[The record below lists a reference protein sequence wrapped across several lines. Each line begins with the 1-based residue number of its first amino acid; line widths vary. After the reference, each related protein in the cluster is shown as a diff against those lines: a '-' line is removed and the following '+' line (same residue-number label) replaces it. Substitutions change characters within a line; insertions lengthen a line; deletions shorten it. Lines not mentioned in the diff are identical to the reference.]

1 MRYFFSLFLLC
12 MLLCVGC
19 TTKSKKF
26 VIGVSQC
33 SEDIWRDK
41 LNDELRTAGYLND
54 SIEIKVASSNDD
66 SQKQM
71 HQINQFID
79 EGVDLLVV
87 SPNELNTVSPALDR
101 AFDKGI
107 PVVLYDRKTN
117 SDKYTAYFGCDN
129 YQIGRTM
136 GLYIAQQLK
145 GKGRVVEIRG
155 LEGSSPSQER
165 HRGFMD
171 AIKAYPSVQ
180 LVASEAGDWKEESGI
195 KALKSILSK
204 TQDFDYVFAHN
215 DRMAWGAY
223 VAVHQEKINRPY
235 KYTGVDAMSTEGG
248 GLELVRD
255 GVFEASYLYPTQG
268 DEVVNLAMR
277 ILTHK
282 PFKRENLFSTS
293 IVTKDNAELTL
304 MEAKDAERQKRNLA
318 VLHNQVNQYVSDYHA
333 QKLLS
338 VGLVVVLVIISL
350 AVALIYRGYV
360 IKTRLNE
367 QMAKKNDELKRLNEE
382 VVQLTNSRLV
392 FFTNISHEL
401 RTPLTLIADPVELLL
416 EDQNIKGRSRELLLM
431 VKRNALSLQQLVG
444 SILDF
449 RKIQNGKMQLKLNR
463 FNIVDAVNTWTND
476 FRLTASRKHIDL
488 LYHSEDF
495 QADAQVV
502 ADKEK
507 VARIV
512 FNLLSNALKYTPDGG
527 RIHVTLKSEEN
538 GCFRLEVQDSGKGLD
553 AEDAE
558 KVFERFFQAK
568 GASSGTGIGLALVKS
583 FTELHHGRVF
593 VESKP
598 GEGAEFVVVM
608 PCMQEGTIVQDALPQ
623 MGPSVDEVLPISE
636 GNLQEGKL
644 QQVLSEDTDKPTI
657 LVVDDNN
664 DIRHYER
671 TLLESKYFVLEA
683 RDGKEGLEMAKKEI
697 PDLVVCDVMM
707 PIMDGMEFCANLKST
722 VATSHIPVVMLTAK
736 NLDEQR
742 VEGYVQGA
750 DSYITKPF
758 NSKVLMARIDNL
770 LKSRAQLRSLFTAEE
785 SVAIDGNGTER
796 TAELTDPDKL
806 FMKKLHDVI
815 RKNLGNSDFG
825 VEEAASEIGLSR
837 VQLYR
842 KVKAMTGSS
851 VVDILRKARLAK
863 ARHLLQTTKCS
874 ISEIAFEVGFS
885 TPSYFTKCFKEEYGI
900 KPGEVE

>member
-1 MRYFFSLFLLC
+1 MRYFVSLLLC
-12 MLLCVGC
+12 MLLLVGC

-33 SEDIWRDK
+33 SDDIWRDK

-54 SIEIKVASSNDD
+54 SIEVRLASSNDD
-66 SQKQM
+66 SQKQIQ
-71 HQINQFID
+71 QINQFID
-79 EGVDLLVV
+79 EGVDLLLV
-87 SPNELNTVSPALDR
+87 SPNEQNTISPALDR

-117 SDKYTAYFGCDN
+117 SNKYTAYFGCDN
-129 YQIGRTM
+129 YKIGHAM
-136 GLYIAQQLK
+136 GTFIAQRLK
-145 GKGRVVEIRG
+145 GKGRVVEIQG
-155 LEGSSPSQER
+155 LEGSSPAEER
-165 HRGFMD
+165 HRGFVD
-171 AIKAYPSVQ
+171 AIKDYPSVQ
-180 LVASEAGDWKEESGI
+180 LVASEAGDWKEESAQ
-195 KALKSILSK
+195 KAMKRILAK
-204 TQDFDYVFAHN
+204 TKDFDYVFAHN

-223 VAVHQEKINRPY
+223 VAARQEGVPNSY

-268 DEVVNLAMR
+268 DEVINLVMR

-282 PFKRENLFSTS
+282 PFNRENLFSTS

-318 VLHNQVNQYVSDYHA
+318 VLHNQVNQYISDYHA
-333 QKLLS
+333 QKVVLIALLI
-338 VGLVVVLVIISL
+338 VLVVIIA
-350 AVALIYRGYV
+350 AVVLIYRGYV
-360 IKTRLNE
+360 LKTRMNE

-382 VVQLTNSRLV
+382 VVQLTDSRLV

-401 RTPLTLIADPVELLL
+401 RTPLTLIADPIELLL
-416 EDQNIKGRSRELLLM
+416 EDESIKGRSRELLLM

-444 SILDF
+444 TILDF
-449 RKIQNGKMQLKLNR
+449 RKIQNGKMQLKLSR
-463 FNIVDAVNTWTND
+463 FNIVEAISTWTND

-488 LYHSEDF
+488 QCHVTGLTEDGN
-495 QADAQVV
+495 VV

-527 RIHVTLKSEEN
+527 RIDVMLNSESDERL
-538 GCFRLEVQDSGKGLD
+538 RLEVHDSGKGIDSAD
-553 AEDAE
+553 AA
-558 KVFERFFQAK
+558 KVFERFYQAK
-568 GASSGTGIGLALVKS
+568 GSSSGTGIGLALVKS
-583 FTELHHGRVF
+583 FVELHHGTVA
-593 VESKP
+593 VESSP
-598 GEGAEFVVVM
+598 GNGAAFIVIM
-608 PCMQEGTIVQDALPQ
+608 PRIQVGLLSDDVTENIQPDI
-623 MGPSVDEVLPISE
+623 DESQYVSDERLH
-636 GNLQEGKL
+636 EGKL
-644 QQVLSEDTDKPTI
+644 QQVIADNADKPSI

-664 DIRHYER
+664 DIRQYER

-707 PIMDGMEFCANLKST
+707 PVMDGMEFCANLKST

-770 LKSRAQLRSLFTAEE
+770 LKSRAQLRSLFIADE
-785 SVAIDGNGTER
+785 SVSIDNSGAER
-796 TAELTDPDKL
+796 TAELADPDKL

-815 RKNLGNSDFG
+815 QKNLGNSDFG
-825 VEEAASEIGLSR
+825 VEDVASEIGLSR

>member
-1 MRYFFSLFLLC
+1 MRYIVSLLVCL
-12 MLLCVGC
+12 LLCVGC
-19 TTKSKKF
+19 TSKSPKF

-66 SQKQM
+66 SQKQIR
-71 HQINQFID
+71 QINQFID

-87 SPNELNTVSPALDR
+87 SPNETNTISSALDR
-101 AFDKGI
+101 AYDKGI

-145 GKGRVVEIRG
+145 GKGRVVEIMG
-155 LEGSSPSQER
+155 LKGSSPSQER
-165 HRGFMD
+165 HRGFVD
-171 AIKAYPSVQ
+171 AIKIYPSIQ
-180 LVASEAGDWKEESGI
+180 LVASESGDWKEQSGETAM
-195 KALKSILSK
+195 KRILAT

-215 DRMAWGAY
+215 DRMACGAY
-223 VAVHQEKINRPY
+223 KAVHLAGIKRTY
-235 KYTGVDAMSTEGG
+235 KYTGVDAMSTKGG

-304 MEAKDAERQKRNLA
+304 MAEKDTERQKHNLA
-318 VLHNQVNQYVSDYHA
+318 VLHNQVNRYVSDYHA
-333 QKLLS
+333 QKLLL
-338 VGLVVVLVIISL
+338 VALVVVLAIISL
-350 AVALIYRGYV
+350 AVALIYRGYI

-382 VVQLTNSRLV
+382 VVQLTDSRLV

-416 EDQNIKGRSRELLLM
+416 EDESIKGRSRELLLM

-444 SILDF
+444 NILDF
-449 RKIQNGKMQLKLNR
+449 RKIQNGKMQLKLSR
-463 FNIVDAVNTWTND
+463 FNILDAVGTWTND
-476 FRLTASRKHIDL
+476 FRLTASRKHIEL
-488 LYHSEDF
+488 LFHAENYAN
-495 QADAQVV
+495 QAEVV

-527 RIHVTLKSEEN
+527 SINVSLKSE
-538 GCFRLEVQDSGKGLD
+538 GSDRFRLEVRDSGKGLD
-553 AEDAE
+553 AEDAA

-583 FTELHHGRVF
+583 FAELHHGSVF
-593 VESKP
+593 VESNP
-598 GEGAEFVVVM
+598 GEGACFVVVM
-608 PCMQEGTIVQDALPQ
+608 PCVQEGMLYQEETTEIRPDTDDLQYVSDAK
-623 MGPSVDEVLPISE
+623 
-636 GNLQEGKL
+636 LQEGKL
-644 QQVLSEDTDKPTI
+644 QQVLADDTDKPTV

-664 DIRHYER
+664 DIRRYER

-683 RDGKEGLEMAKKEI
+683 RDGKEGLEIAKREI

-707 PIMDGMEFCANLKST
+707 PVLDGMEFCAQLKST

-736 NLDEQR
+736 NLDDQR
-742 VEGYVQGA
+742 TEGYVQGA

-758 NSKVLMARIDNL
+758 NNKVLLARIDNL
-770 LKSRAQLRSLFTAEE
+770 LKSRAQLRALFTAEE
-785 SVAIDGNGTER
+785 SGAFTGKPAEHS
-796 TAELTDPDKL
+796 AELADPDKQFL
-806 FMKKLHDVI
+806 KKLHDVI
-815 RKNLGNSDFG
+815 RKHMGESSFG
-825 VEEAASEIGLSR
+825 VEDVANEIGLSR

-842 KVKAMTGSS
+842 KVKAMTGAS

-863 ARHLLQTTKCS
+863 AHHLLQTTKRS

-885 TPSYFTKCFKEEYGI
+885 SPSYFTKCFKEEYGV
-900 KPGEVE
+900 KPGDVE

>member
-1 MRYFFSLFLLC
+1 MRYFISLLLC
-12 MLLCVGC
+12 MLLLVGC
-19 TTKSKKF
+19 STKPKKF

-41 LNDELRTAGYLND
+41 LNDELRTASYLND
-54 SIEIKVASSNDD
+54 SIVVRLASSNDD
-66 SQKQM
+66 SRKQIQ
-71 HQINQFID
+71 QINQFID
-79 EGVDLLVV
+79 EGVDLLLV
-87 SPNELNTVSPALDR
+87 SPNEQNTISSALDR

-117 SDKYTAYFGCDN
+117 SNKYTAYFGCDN
-129 YQIGRTM
+129 YIIGHAM
-136 GLYIAQQLK
+136 GTFIAQRLK
-145 GKGRVVEIRG
+145 GKGRVVEIQG
-155 LEGSSPSQER
+155 LEGSSPAEER
-165 HRGFMD
+165 HRGFVD
-171 AIKAYPSVQ
+171 AIKDYPSVQ
-180 LVASEAGDWKEESGI
+180 LVASEAGDWKEESAQ
-195 KALKSILSK
+195 KAMKRILAK
-204 TQDFDYVFAHN
+204 TKDFDYVFAHN

-223 VAVHQEKINRPY
+223 VAARQEGVTNSY

-268 DEVVNLAMR
+268 DEVINLVMR

-318 VLHNQVNQYVSDYHA
+318 VLHNQVNQYISDYHA
-333 QKLLS
+333 QKVVLIALL
-338 VGLVVVLVIISL
+338 VVLVVIIA
-350 AVALIYRGYV
+350 AVVLIYRGYV
-360 IKTRLNE
+360 LKTRMNE

-382 VVQLTNSRLV
+382 VVQLTDSRLV

-401 RTPLTLIADPVELLL
+401 RTPLTLIADPIELLL
-416 EDQNIKGRSRELLLM
+416 EDESIKGRSRELLLM

-444 SILDF
+444 TILDF
-449 RKIQNGKMQLKLNR
+449 RKIQNGKMQLKLSR
-463 FNIVDAVNTWTND
+463 FNIVEAVNTWTND

-488 LYHSEDF
+488 QCHVTGFTEDEN
-495 QADAQVV
+495 VV

-527 RIHVTLKSEEN
+527 RIDVALNSESD
-538 GCFRLEVQDSGKGLD
+538 GRLRLEVHDSGKGIAATD
-553 AEDAE
+553 TD
-558 KVFERFFQAK
+558 KVFERFYQAK
-568 GASSGTGIGLALVKS
+568 GSSSGTGIGLALVKS
-583 FTELHHGRVF
+583 FVELHHGTVA
-593 VESKP
+593 VESTP
-598 GEGAEFVVVM
+598 GNGADFIVAM
-608 PCMQEGTIVQDALPQ
+608 PRMQVGLL
-623 MGPSVDEVLPISE
+623 SDEVTE
-636 GNLQEGKL
+636 NLQPDIDESQYVSDERLHEGKV
-644 QQVLSEDTDKPTI
+644 QQVIADNVDKPTV

-664 DIRHYER
+664 DIRQYER
-671 TLLESKYFVLEA
+671 TLLEIKYFVLEA
-683 RDGKEGLEMAKKEI
+683 RNGKEGLEMAKKEI
-697 PDLVVCDVMM
+697 PDLIVCDVMM
-707 PIMDGMEFCANLKST
+707 PVMDGMEFCAKLKST

-770 LKSRAQLRSLFTAEE
+770 LKSRAQLRSLFLADE
-785 SVAIDGNGTER
+785 SVSIDNSGAER
-796 TAELTDPDKL
+796 TAELADPDKL

-815 RKNLGNSDFG
+815 QKNLGNSDFG
-825 VEEAASEIGLSR
+825 VEEVASEIGLSR

>member
-1 MRYFFSLFLLC
+1 MRYFVSLLLC
-12 MLLCVGC
+12 MLLLVGC

-33 SEDIWRDK
+33 SDDIWRDK

-54 SIEIKVASSNDD
+54 SIEVRLASSNDD
-66 SQKQM
+66 SQKQIQ
-71 HQINQFID
+71 QINQFID
-79 EGVDLLVV
+79 ESVDLLLV
-87 SPNELNTVSPALDR
+87 SPNEQNTISPALDR

-117 SDKYTAYFGCDN
+117 SNKYTAYFGCDN
-129 YQIGRTM
+129 YKIGHAM
-136 GLYIAQQLK
+136 GTFIAQRLK
-145 GKGRVVEIRG
+145 GKGRVVEIQG
-155 LEGSSPSQER
+155 LEGSSPAEER
-165 HRGFMD
+165 HRGFVD
-171 AIKAYPSVQ
+171 AIKDYPSVQ
-180 LVASEAGDWKEESGI
+180 LVASEAGDWKEESAQ
-195 KALKSILSK
+195 KAMKRILAK
-204 TQDFDYVFAHN
+204 TKDFDYVFAHN

-223 VAVHQEKINRPY
+223 VAARQEGVPNSY

-268 DEVVNLAMR
+268 DEVINLVMR

-282 PFKRENLFSTS
+282 PFNRENLFSTS

-318 VLHNQVNQYVSDYHA
+318 VLHNQVNQYISDYHA
-333 QKLLS
+333 QKVVLIALLI
-338 VGLVVVLVIISL
+338 VLVVIIA
-350 AVALIYRGYV
+350 AVVLIYRGYV
-360 IKTRLNE
+360 LKTRMNE

-382 VVQLTNSRLV
+382 VVQLTDSRLV

-401 RTPLTLIADPVELLL
+401 RTPLTLIADPIELLL
-416 EDQNIKGRSRELLLM
+416 EDESIKGRSRELLLM

-444 SILDF
+444 TILDF
-449 RKIQNGKMQLKLNR
+449 RKIQNGKMQLKLSR
-463 FNIVDAVNTWTND
+463 FNIVEAISTWTND

-488 LYHSEDF
+488 QCHVTGLTEDGN
-495 QADAQVV
+495 VV

-527 RIHVTLKSEEN
+527 RIDVMLNSESDERL
-538 GCFRLEVQDSGKGLD
+538 RLEVHDSGKGIDSAD
-553 AEDAE
+553 AA
-558 KVFERFFQAK
+558 KVFERFYQAK
-568 GASSGTGIGLALVKS
+568 GSSSGTGIGLALVKS
-583 FTELHHGRVF
+583 FVELHHGTVA
-593 VESKP
+593 VESSP
-598 GEGAEFVVVM
+598 GNGAAFIVIM
-608 PCMQEGTIVQDALPQ
+608 PRIQVGLLSDDVTENIQPDI
-623 MGPSVDEVLPISE
+623 DESQYVSDERLH
-636 GNLQEGKL
+636 EGKL
-644 QQVLSEDTDKPTI
+644 QQVIADNADKPTI

-664 DIRHYER
+664 DIRQYER
-671 TLLESKYFVLEA
+671 TLLEGKYFVLEA

-707 PIMDGMEFCANLKST
+707 PVMDGMEFCANLKST

-770 LKSRAQLRSLFTAEE
+770 LKSRAQLRSLFIADE
-785 SVAIDGNGTER
+785 SVSIDNSGAER
-796 TAELTDPDKL
+796 TAELADPDKL

-815 RKNLGNSDFG
+815 QKNLGNSDFG
-825 VEEAASEIGLSR
+825 VEDVASEIGLSR

>member
-1 MRYFFSLFLLC
+1 MRYFASLFLC
-12 MLLCVGC
+12 ILLCVGC
-19 TTKSKKF
+19 TSKSNKF
-26 VIGVSQC
+26 IIGVSQC

-71 HQINQFID
+71 QQINQFID
-79 EGVDLLVV
+79 QGVDLLVV
-87 SPNELNTVSPALDR
+87 SPNELNSVSAALDR
-101 AFDKGI
+101 AYDKGI

-155 LEGSSPSQER
+155 LAGSSPSQER

-171 AIKAYPSVQ
+171 AIKDYPSVQ
-180 LVASEAGDWKEESGI
+180 LVVSEAGDWKEESGI
-195 KALKSILSK
+195 KAMKRILAK

-223 VAVHQEKINRPY
+223 VAVHQEKINHPY

-268 DEVVNLAMR
+268 DEVINLCMR

-293 IVTKDNAELTL
+293 IVTKGNAELTL

-318 VLHNQVNQYVSDYHA
+318 VLHNQVNQYVADYHA
-333 QKLLS
+333 QKLLL
-338 VGLVVVLVIISL
+338 VGLLVVLVIISL
-350 AVALIYRGYV
+350 TVALVYRGYV

-416 EDQNIKGRSRELLLM
+416 EDESIKGRSRELLLM
-431 VKRNALSLQQLVG
+431 VKRNALALQQLVG

-463 FNIVDAVNTWTND
+463 FNIVDAVSTWTND

-488 LYHSEDF
+488 IYHSEDF
-495 QADAQVV
+495 AGNPEVV

-527 RIHVTLKSEEN
+527 NIHVSLKSEDN
-538 GCFRLEVQDSGKGLD
+538 DRFRLDVQDSGKGLD
-553 AEDAE
+553 AADAE

-568 GASSGTGIGLALVKS
+568 DSSSGTGIGLALVKS
-583 FTELHHGRVF
+583 FTELHRGEVF

-598 GEGAEFVVVM
+598 GEGADFVVIM
-608 PCMQEGTIVQDALPQ
+608 PCVQEGAIAQEASPELSPN
-623 MGPSVDEVLPISE
+623 VDELQYVSDAK
-636 GNLQEGKL
+636 LQEGKL
-644 QQVLSEDTDKPTI
+644 KQVLSDDTDKPTI

-683 RDGKEGLEMAKKEI
+683 RDGKEGLETAKNEI

-707 PIMDGMEFCANLKST
+707 PVMDGMEFCAKLKST

-750 DSYITKPF
+750 DSYIVKPF

-770 LKSRAQLRSLFTAEE
+770 LKSRAQLRALFKAEE
-785 SVAIDGNGTER
+785 SEAFDGKGGER
-796 TAELTDPDKL
+796 AAEITDPDKI

-815 RKNLGNSDFG
+815 RKNLGNSNFG
-825 VEEAASEIGLSR
+825 VEEAAAEIGLSR

-874 ISEIAFEVGFS
+874 ISEVAFEVGFS

>member
-1 MRYFFSLFLLC
+1 MRYFVSLLLC
-12 MLLCVGC
+12 MLLLVGC

-33 SEDIWRDK
+33 SDDIWRDK

-54 SIEIKVASSNDD
+54 SIEVRLASSNDD
-66 SQKQM
+66 SQKQI

-79 EGVDLLVV
+79 EGVDLLLV
-87 SPNELNTVSPALDR
+87 SPNEQNTISPALDR

-117 SDKYTAYFGCDN
+117 SNKYTAYFGCDN
-129 YQIGRTM
+129 YKIGHAM
-136 GLYIAQQLK
+136 GTFIAQRLK
-145 GKGRVVEIRG
+145 GKGRVVEIQG
-155 LEGSSPSQER
+155 LEGSSPAEER
-165 HRGFMD
+165 HRGFVD
-171 AIKAYPSVQ
+171 AIKDYPTVQ
-180 LVASEAGDWKEESGI
+180 LVASEAGDWKEESAQ
-195 KALKSILSK
+195 KAMKRILAK
-204 TQDFDYVFAHN
+204 TKDFDYVFAHN

-223 VAVHQEKINRPY
+223 VAARQEGVPNSY

-268 DEVVNLAMR
+268 DEVINLVMR

-282 PFKRENLFSTS
+282 PFNRENLFSTS

-318 VLHNQVNQYVSDYHA
+318 VLHNQVNQYISDYHA
-333 QKLLS
+333 QKVVLIALLI
-338 VGLVVVLVIISL
+338 VLVVIIA
-350 AVALIYRGYV
+350 AVVLIYRGYV
-360 IKTRLNE
+360 LKTRMNE

-382 VVQLTNSRLV
+382 VVQLTDSRLV

-401 RTPLTLIADPVELLL
+401 RTPLTLIADPIELLL
-416 EDQNIKGRSRELLLM
+416 EDESIKGRSRELLLM

-444 SILDF
+444 TILDF
-449 RKIQNGKMQLKLNR
+449 RKIQNGKMQLKLSR
-463 FNIVDAVNTWTND
+463 FNIVEAISTWTND

-488 LYHSEDF
+488 QCHVTGLTEDWN
-495 QADAQVV
+495 VV

-527 RIHVTLKSEEN
+527 RIDVMLNSESDERL
-538 GCFRLEVQDSGKGLD
+538 RLEVHDSGKGIDSAD
-553 AEDAE
+553 AA
-558 KVFERFFQAK
+558 KVFERFYQAK
-568 GASSGTGIGLALVKS
+568 GSSSGTGIGLALVKS
-583 FTELHHGRVF
+583 FVELHHGTVA
-593 VESKP
+593 VESSP
-598 GEGAEFVVVM
+598 GNGAAFIVIM
-608 PCMQEGTIVQDALPQ
+608 PRIQVGLLSDDVTENIQPDI
-623 MGPSVDEVLPISE
+623 DESQYVSDERLH
-636 GNLQEGKL
+636 EGKL
-644 QQVLSEDTDKPTI
+644 QQVIADNADKPTI

-664 DIRHYER
+664 DIRQYER

-707 PIMDGMEFCANLKST
+707 PVMDGMEFCANLKST

-770 LKSRAQLRSLFTAEE
+770 LKSRAQLRSLFIADE
-785 SVAIDGNGTER
+785 SVSIDNSGVER
-796 TAELTDPDKL
+796 TAELADPDKL

-815 RKNLGNSDFG
+815 QKNLGNSDFG
-825 VEEAASEIGLSR
+825 VEDVASEIGLSR

>member
-1 MRYFFSLFLLC
+1 MRYFISLLLC
-12 MLLCVGC
+12 MLLLVGC
-19 TTKSKKF
+19 STKPKKF

-41 LNDELRTAGYLND
+41 LNDELRTASYLND
-54 SIEIKVASSNDD
+54 SIVVRLASSNDD
-66 SQKQM
+66 SRKQIQ
-71 HQINQFID
+71 QINQFID
-79 EGVDLLVV
+79 EGVDLLLV
-87 SPNELNTVSPALDR
+87 SPNEQNTISSALDR

-117 SDKYTAYFGCDN
+117 SNKYTAYFGCDN
-129 YQIGRTM
+129 YIIGHAM
-136 GLYIAQQLK
+136 GTFIAQRLK
-145 GKGRVVEIRG
+145 GKGRVVEIQG
-155 LEGSSPSQER
+155 LEGSSPAEER
-165 HRGFMD
+165 HRGFVD
-171 AIKAYPSVQ
+171 AIKDYPSVQ
-180 LVASEAGDWKEESGI
+180 LVASEAGDWKEESAQ
-195 KALKSILSK
+195 KAMKRIFAK
-204 TQDFDYVFAHN
+204 TKDFDYVFAHN

-223 VAVHQEKINRPY
+223 VAARQEGVTNSY

-268 DEVVNLAMR
+268 DEVINLVMR

-318 VLHNQVNQYVSDYHA
+318 VLHNQVNQYISDYHA
-333 QKLLS
+333 QKVVLIALL
-338 VGLVVVLVIISL
+338 VVLVVIIA
-350 AVALIYRGYV
+350 AVVLIYRGYV
-360 IKTRLNE
+360 LKTRMNE

-382 VVQLTNSRLV
+382 VVQLTDSRLV

-401 RTPLTLIADPVELLL
+401 RTPLTLIADPIELLL
-416 EDQNIKGRSRELLLM
+416 EDESIKGRSRELLLM

-444 SILDF
+444 TILDF
-449 RKIQNGKMQLKLNR
+449 RKIQNGKMQLKLSR
-463 FNIVDAVNTWTND
+463 FNIVEAVNTWTND

-488 LYHSEDF
+488 QCDVTDFTEDEN
-495 QADAQVV
+495 VV

-527 RIHVTLKSEEN
+527 RIDVALNSESD
-538 GCFRLEVQDSGKGLD
+538 GRLRLEVHDSGKGIAATD
-553 AEDAE
+553 TD
-558 KVFERFFQAK
+558 KVFERFYQAK
-568 GASSGTGIGLALVKS
+568 GSSSGTGIGLALVKS
-583 FTELHHGRVF
+583 FVELHHGTVA
-593 VESKP
+593 VESTP
-598 GEGAEFVVVM
+598 GNGAAFIVVM
-608 PCMQEGTIVQDALPQ
+608 PRIQVGLLSDDVTE
-623 MGPSVDEVLPISE
+623 
-636 GNLQEGKL
+636 NLQPDIDESQYVSDERLHEGKV
-644 QQVLSEDTDKPTI
+644 QQVIADNVDKPTV

-664 DIRHYER
+664 DIRQYER

-683 RDGKEGLEMAKKEI
+683 RNGKEGLEMAKKEI

-707 PIMDGMEFCANLKST
+707 PVMDGMEFCAKLKST

-770 LKSRAQLRSLFTAEE
+770 LKSRAQLRSLFLADE
-785 SVAIDGNGTER
+785 SVSIDNSGAER
-796 TAELTDPDKL
+796 TAELADPDKL

-815 RKNLGNSDFG
+815 QKNLGNSDFG
-825 VEEAASEIGLSR
+825 VEEVASEIGLSR